1 MMSIIAAIYLRLRE
15 RSRRISTG
23 QTMTEYVLILAGVA
37 AVVFVTFHTM
47 GNDVVTNVNR
57 TNTDLT
63 TAS

>member
-1 MMSIIAAIYLRLRE
+1 MSIFATTYLKLRE
-15 RSRRISTG
+15 RRRRLSSG
-23 QTMTEYVLILAGVA
+23 QTMTEYVLILADVA

-63 TAS
+63 AAS